1 MNLYTVDLSTDSLI
15 QNLGI
20 NRPCEKTPYEKKKIK
35 VHHNLMRDKLM
46 DIIEKKRVTYSLW
59 NDDKDIT
66 IMR

>member
-1 MNLYTVDLSTDSLI
+1 
-15 QNLGI
+15 
-20 NRPCEKTPYEKKKIK
+20 
-35 VHHNLMRDKLM
+35 MRDKLM